1 MEGKVKKPPI
11 NISEVVGGKPQKG
24 PLTYQGSRGGRSSPL
39 LQVLLPILVAVIIS
53 TIVMIQ
59 FAAPKKDMVVVND
72 NIQELVGRLEV
83 EVERIDN
90 IINTMGF
97 YAKKEGVEA
106 LVEKK
111 LTPLETQIVDLRK
124 DTEWLIETLRHYR
137 NYEEAE
143 DGGAKP

>member
-1 MEGKVKKPPI
+1 
-11 NISEVVGGKPQKG
+11 
-24 PLTYQGSRGGRSSPL
+24 
-39 LQVLLPILVAVIIS
+39 
-53 TIVMIQ
+53 MIQ
-59 FAAPKKDMVVVND
+59 FAAPKKDIVVVND